1 MPAPKGEG
9 KKPKVSKKEQLL
21 LEQQRLVEE
30 AQKAEEAELQRQA
43 NEEKRARE
51 EEQQKALKLQQERE
65 EETLR
70 LLEQARRDH
79 RYLNRQQQQLSHL
92 HTTIE
97 QQHEWQRYLECNPL
111 PDVRHEAEL
120 NTYLSLWR
128 EAPAASAQPHTLLH
142 QLINSCSV
150 SESIVSSLHD
160 AASLAREEHDSR
172 TQHFLTAYQHTLR
185 HLITSKVDQ
194 LTSAYLTHSDVYEDD
209 QKTFTVSHHSPHI
222 DYALWVHTSAKHGRV
237 KKIDWPDIGL
247 TVELPVALQQSR
259 VAIRVVRTTFDHVS
273 EREEAEE
280 GEVQATAHSEAAG
293 GEEAAARQEERE
305 REREVRRA
313 MRPPHHFV
321 SVGGMICIEQLAL
334 PPPPKQAKGWA
345 MRELA
350 HTCSALQVIPYPTED
365 NTQAAA
371 STAAGGAAAPA
382 AAAAAAA
389 ASAAQTNAPL
399 RLSFHIPA
407 SVYLPQ
413 QTPHFGWYDV
423 NAHAWR
429 QDGITLLSFDPATR
443 LTQLAL
449 SSLHPFALIQP
460 RALDFPYRQWYLHSH
475 HSSTELLLKGSRYD
489 AVVEVKGA
497 ARPED
502 GGVCRLVSPAHP
514 LLSAINDGWHP
525 PGRLLLLARELGIN
539 LAPTADDGDYCR
551 KPRKREELVE
561 AVHAHL
567 AAVVGVFDVAG
578 MEMNGGRGERTLM
591 LKVRLAAGGVELDG
605 SADKRRK
612 WEERREADEWY
623 RQEKE
628 EEAARLRE
636 EKTNDAAQ
644 EEKQQP
650 DGGDSEEDE
659 LDTLPTDEQKQKEA
673 EEQKQKDEQA
683 EKSKQD
689 KDKQQATA
697 ATATTQPNTADTSPP
712 TESAAQKRERA
723 QQWHTVLVTLTDI
736 DGSAI
741 DAATQQQ
748 QQQQVLPY
756 GTIAEHVP
764 GGHHLLRFVLVKGS
778 TNGQV
783 DLTPLQG
790 CLPHSSLRRCLYAYF
805 KGLVVEEGV
814 ELGAALDMAEEES
827 SGVLSFWPVDE
838 GRLHAQQT
846 VRKLLNLCNVFRFF

>member
-43 NEEKRARE
+43 NEEKRVRS
-51 EEQQKALKLQQERE
+51 EEQQAALRVQQAKE

-92 HTTIE
+92 HTTVD

-128 EAPAASAQPHTLLH
+128 EAAATSAQPHTLL
-142 QLINSCSV
+142 QSVVNSCSV
-150 SESIVSSLHD
+150 SESIVSALHD
-160 AASLAREEHDSR
+160 AASLAREEHDSS

-185 HLITSKVDQ
+185 HLIASKVDQ
-194 LTSAYLTHSDVYEDD
+194 LTSAYLTHSDQYEDE

-237 KKIDWPDIGL
+237 KKIEWADIGL
-247 TVELPVALQQSR
+247 TIELPVALQQSR

-280 GEVQATAHSEAAG
+280 EMQAGQHEAA
-293 GEEAAARQEERE
+293 GEEAAARKEERE

-321 SVGGMICIEQLAL
+321 SVGGMMCIEQLAL

-350 HTCSALQVIPYPTED
+350 HTCSSLQVIPYPTED

-371 STAAGGAAAPA
+371 ATAAGGAAAPA

-389 ASAAQTNAPL
+389 ASAAQSNAPL

-429 QDGITLLSFDPATR
+429 QDGITLLSFDPVTR

-475 HSSTELLLKGSRYD
+475 LTSTELLLKGSRYD

-497 ARPED
+497 VKAED

-514 LLSAINDGWHP
+514 LLSAINDHWHP
-525 PGRLLLLARELGIN
+525 PGRLLLLARELGLN

-561 AVHAHL
+561 AVHGHL
-567 AAVVGVFDVAG
+567 AAVAGVFDIGG

-591 LKVRLAAGGVELDG
+591 LKVRVGKSGVELAD
-605 SADKRRK
+605 SVDKRRR

-636 EKTNDAAQ
+636 EKSHEAAQ

-650 DGGDSEEDE
+650 DGDDSDTDE
-659 LDTLPTDEQKQKEA
+659 LDGPSDQQKQKEA
-673 EEQKQKDEQA
+673 PNRNRKKNRPR
-683 EKSKQD
+683 KPNK
-689 KDKQQATA
+689 
-697 ATATTQPNTADTSPP
+697 TTKTNHPLPPTQHSPP
-712 TESAAQKRERA
+712 PPITHSRPSRT
-723 QQWHTVLVTLTDI
+723 HRSVNV
-736 DGSAI
+736 
-741 DAATQQQ
+741 
-748 QQQQVLPY
+748 
-756 GTIAEHVP
+756 
-764 GGHHLLRFVLVKGS
+764 
-778 TNGQV
+778 
-783 DLTPLQG
+783 
-790 CLPHSSLRRCLYAYF
+790 HSSGTQC
-805 KGLVVEEGV
+805 
-814 ELGAALDMAEEES
+814 
-827 SGVLSFWPVDE
+827 W
-838 GRLHAQQT
+838 
-846 VRKLLNLCNVFRFF
+846 

>member
-92 HTTIE
+92 HATIE

-128 EAPAASAQPHTLLH
+128 EAPAASAQPDMLL
-142 QLINSCSV
+142 QSVVNSCSV

-160 AASLAREEHDSR
+160 AASLAREDHDSSA
-172 TQHFLTAYQHTLR
+172 QQFLTSYQHTLR
-185 HLITSKVDQ
+185 HLTTAKVDQ
-194 LTSAYLTHSDVYEDD
+194 LTSAYLTHSDLYEDD
-209 QKTFTVSHHSPHI
+209 QRTFQLSHHSPHI

-237 KKIDWPDIGL
+237 KRIEWPDIGM

-273 EREEAEE
+273 EREEAEDDMQT
-280 GEVQATAHSEAAG
+280 GEHEAS
-293 GEEAAARQEERE
+293 GEEAAARKEERE

-365 NTQAAA
+365 NTQTAAA
-371 STAAGGAAAPA
+371 TGAGAVAPA

-399 RLSFHIPA
+399 RLSFYIPA

-413 QTPHFGWYDV
+413 QMPHFGWYDV

-429 QDGITLLSFDPATR
+429 QDGISLVSFDSTTR

-449 SSLHPFALIQP
+449 SSLHPIALIQP
-460 RALDFPYRQWYLHSH
+460 RALDFPYRQWYLHTH
-475 HSSTELLLKGSRYD
+475 DNSTELLLKGSRYD

-497 ARPED
+497 AKPVD

-514 LLSAINDGWHP
+514 LLSAINDQWHP

-561 AVHAHL
+561 AVHGHL
-567 AAVVGVFDVAG
+567 AAVVSVFDVGG

-591 LKVRLAAGGVELDG
+591 LKVRLSKSGVELAG
-605 SADKRRK
+605 SLDKKRR

-644 EEKQQP
+644 EQKEQP
-650 DGGDSEEDE
+650 DGGDSDDDE
-659 LDTLPTDEQKQKEA
+659 LELRTDEQKRKEF
-673 EEQKQKDEQA
+673 EESKQKDEQA
-683 EKSKQD
+683 DKAKAET
-689 KDKQQATA
+689 KDKQVA
-697 ATATTQPNTADTSPP
+697 ATQPLQPTTADSSQPA
-712 TESAAQKRERA
+712 ESVAQKRERG
-723 QQWHTVLVTLTDI
+723 QQWHTVMVTLTDI

-741 DAATQQQ
+741 DAEAAEQSSTT
-748 QQQQVLPY
+748 LPY

-764 GGHHLLRFVLVKGS
+764 GGHHLLRFVLVRGA

-783 DLTPLQG
+783 DLTPLTG
-790 CLPHSSLRRCLYAYF
+790 CMPHSSLRRCLHAHF
-805 KGLVVEEGV
+805 KGAG
-814 ELGAALDMAEEES
+814 G
-827 SGVLSFWPVDE
+827 
-838 GRLHAQQT
+838 
-846 VRKLLNLCNVFRFF
+846 

>member
-9 KKPKVSKKEQLL
+9 KKAKVSKKEQLL

-51 EEQQKALKLQQERE
+51 EEQQKALKLQQEKE

-92 HTTIE
+92 HTTVD

-128 EAPAASAQPHTLLH
+128 EAAAASAQPHTLL
-142 QLINSCSV
+142 QPVINSCSV

-160 AASLAREEHDSR
+160 AASLAREEHDVG
-172 TQHFLTAYQHTLR
+172 TQQLLNNYQHTLR
-185 HLITSKVDQ
+185 HLITAKVDQ
-194 LTSAYLTHSDVYEDD
+194 LTSAYLTHSDQYEDD

-237 KKIDWPDIGL
+237 KRIEWPDIGM

-259 VAIRVVRTTFDHVS
+259 IAIRVVRTTFDHVS
-273 EREEAEE
+273 EKEEAEDD
-280 GEVQATAHSEAAG
+280 VQPAVQEAS
-293 GEEAAARQEERE
+293 GEEAAARSEERE
-305 REREVRRA
+305 RERQVRRA
-313 MRPPHHFV
+313 LRPPHHFV

-365 NTQAAA
+365 NTQATAA
-371 STAAGGAAAPA
+371 AGAGGAAAPA
-382 AAAAAAA
+382 AAAATAA
-389 ASAAQTNAPL
+389 ASAAQSNAPL

-407 SVYLPQ
+407 SAYLPQ

-429 QDGITLLSFDPATR
+429 QDGITLLSFDPSSR

-475 HSSTELLLKGSRYD
+475 DGSTELLLKGSRYD

-497 ARPED
+497 DKPEN

-514 LLSAINDGWHP
+514 LLSAINDQWHP

-539 LAPTADDGDYCR
+539 LAPTTDDGDYCR

-561 AVHAHL
+561 AVHGHL
-567 AAVVGVFDVAG
+567 AAVVGVFDIGG

-591 LKVRLAAGGVELDG
+591 LKVRVGKGGVELAG
-605 SADKRRK
+605 SVDKKRR
-612 WEERREADEWY
+612 WEERREADDWY

-636 EKTNDAAQ
+636 EKSHDAAQ

-650 DGGDSEEDE
+650 DGADSEEDE
-659 LDTLPTDEQKQKEA
+659 LDAPTSEQKQKEA
-673 EEQKQKDEQA
+673 EEQKHKDELVA
-683 EKSKQD
+683 ADKAKQD
-689 KDKQQATA
+689 KEKQPAATQQTQPTA
-697 ATATTQPNTADTSPP
+697 ADS
-712 TESAAQKRERA
+712 SAPVETVEQRSERS

-741 DAATQQQ
+741 DAQEEQSA
-748 QQQQVLPY
+748 VLPY

-764 GGHHLLRFVLVKGS
+764 GGHHLLRFLLVKGA

-783 DLTPLQG
+783 DLAPLPG

-805 KGLVVEEGV
+805 KGLVSGEEAD
-814 ELGAALDMAEEES
+814 LAAALDMAEEES
-827 SGVLSFWPVDE
+827 SGALSFWPVDE

-846 VRKLLNLCNVFRFF
+846 VRKLLNMCNVFRLF

>member
-1 MPAPKGEG
+1 MPAPKGEA

-43 NEEKRARE
+43 NEEKRTRE
-51 EEQQKALKLQQERE
+51 EEQQKAIKVQQEKE

-97 QQHEWQRYLECNPL
+97 QQHDWQRYLECNPL
-111 PDVRHEAEL
+111 PDVRYEAEL

-128 EAPAASAQPHTLLH
+128 EAAAASAQPHTLL
-142 QLINSCSV
+142 QPVINSCSV

-160 AASLAREEHDSR
+160 AASLAREEHDSA
-172 TQHFLTAYQHTLR
+172 TQRFLTCYQHTLR
-185 HLITSKVDQ
+185 HLIATKVDQ
-194 LTSAYLTHSDVYEDD
+194 LTSAYLTHSDHYEDE
-209 QKTFTVSHHSPHI
+209 QRTFQVSHHSPHI

-237 KKIDWPDIGL
+237 KKIDWPDIGM

-259 VAIRVVRTTFDHVS
+259 IAIRVVRTTFDHVS

-280 GEVQATAHSEAAG
+280 EVQASEQEAG
-293 GEEAAARQEERE
+293 GEEEAARKEERE

-365 NTQAAA
+365 STQAAA
-371 STAAGGAAAPA
+371 TGAGGAAGPA

-443 LTQLAL
+443 LTQLAV

-460 RALDFPYRQWYLHSH
+460 RALDFPYRQWYLHAHDNSA
-475 HSSTELLLKGSRYD
+475 ELLLKGSRYD

-497 ARPED
+497 DKPED

-514 LLSAINDGWHP
+514 LLSAINDQWHP

-539 LAPTADDGDYCR
+539 IAPTADDGDYCR

-561 AVHAHL
+561 AVHGHL
-567 AAVVGVFDVAG
+567 AAVVGVFDIAG

-591 LKVRLAAGGVELDG
+591 MKVRVAKGGVELANSMDK
-605 SADKRRK
+605 KRR

-636 EKTNDAAQ
+636 EKTNEAAQ
-644 EEKQQP
+644 EEKEQP
-650 DGGDSEEDE
+650 DGDSEEEDD
-659 LDTLPTDEQKQKEA
+659 LDGSSDEQKQKEL
-673 EEQKQKDEQA
+673 EEQKQKEEQA
-683 EKSKQD
+683 DKTKQD
-689 KDKQQATA
+689 NNNKDKQAAAATQQPQQATA
-697 ATATTQPNTADTSPP
+697 DNPQAV
-712 TESAAQKRERA
+712 ESATQMRERA

-741 DAATQQQ
+741 DAQEAQSTA
-748 QQQQVLPY
+748 LPY

-764 GGHHLLRFVLVKGS
+764 GGHHLLRFLLVKGS

-783 DLTPLQG
+783 DLTPLPG

-805 KGLVVEEGV
+805 KGLLVGQEVD
-814 ELGAALDMAEEES
+814 LGAALDMAEEEG
-827 SGVLSFWPVDE
+827 SGALSFWPVDE

-846 VRKLLNLCNVFRFF
+846 VRKLLNICNVFRFF